1 MLRLSKKFETARKL
15 VPGPIVEGTGNEK
28 IGIIAFGSS
37 HWAVIESRDQL
48 SRESGI
54 ETDYLRIRAFPFAHE
69 IHDFIAS
76 HDRLY
81 VIDQN
86 RDSQMFN
93 LLKMDIDPALV
104 TKLHSI
110 RHFDGMPLEARTL
123 TSAIV
128 AQEGAGK

>member
-1 MLRLSKKFETARKL
+1 MLRLSRKFETARTM
-15 VPGPIVEGTGNEK
+15 VPAPVIEGSGSEK

-48 SRESGI
+48 QRELGI
-54 ETDYLRIRAFPFAHE
+54 ETDYLRIRAFPFTHS

-76 HDRLY
+76 HEVIY

-93 LLKMDIDPALV
+93 LLKMDIDAAQV

-123 TSAIV
+123 TSAIA
-128 AQEGAGK
+128 AQEGAGN